1 MIASEKITEKT
12 RLAQAIC
19 LTAHSAV
26 NQKRKYTGDPYWT
39 HPFRVASICLAHNL
53 NEKAICAAYLHDVV
67 EDTGV
72 SLVDIEMMVGKEIA
86 DIVFF
91 LTDISK
97 SSDGNRAER
106 KKIDR
111 EHIQKGC
118 VLSQSVKCAD
128 LIDNTESIVSH
139 DHGFAKIY
147 LKEKALTLSVLTRAD
162 ENIKKRAVSVLKRG
176 WKSLGWKGSLFG
188 PDD

>member
-91 LTDISK
+91 LPILASLLMVI
-97 SSDGNRAER
+97 G
-106 KKIDR
+106 
-111 EHIQKGC
+111 Q
-118 VLSQSVKCAD
+118 
-128 LIDNTESIVSH
+128 
-139 DHGFAKIY
+139 
-147 LKEKALTLSVLTRAD
+147 KEKKSIGSIYKKVAFFPSLLNAL
-162 ENIKKRAVSVLKRG
+162 I
-176 WKSLGWKGSLFG
+176 
-188 PDD
+188 